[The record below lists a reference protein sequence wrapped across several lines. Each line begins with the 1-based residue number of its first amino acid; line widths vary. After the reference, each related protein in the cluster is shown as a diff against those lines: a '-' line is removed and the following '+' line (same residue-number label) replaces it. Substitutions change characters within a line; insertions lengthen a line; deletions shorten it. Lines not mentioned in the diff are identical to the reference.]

1 MSSVEKRFFG
11 IASAS
16 VGTMRSLGMMIS
28 MGIATVLF
36 SIFIGRIQITPEQYP
51 LLIKSIMVAFTIFTL
66 LCFGG
71 IFASIVRGKMRA
83 DK

>member
-36 SIFIGRIQITPEQYP
+36 SIFIGRIQITPEHYP
-51 LLIKSIMVAFTIFTL
+51 LLMKSIMVAFIIFTL

-71 IFASIVRGKMRA
+71 IFSSIVRGKLRRG
-83 DK
+83 